1 MIKRVYS
8 IGVKAILRA
17 YLIFCSFDGTI
28 HDFFNGRS
36 DLEARRVAFVGN
48 ADKRIKED
56 YLRILRYVIKVSLV
70 K

>member
-1 MIKRVYS
+1 MIKRGYS
-8 IGVKAILRA
+8 IGVKAISERIVFL
-17 YLIFCSFDGTI
+17 CSFDGTI

-56 YLRILRYVIKVSLV
+56 YLRILR
-70 K
+70 